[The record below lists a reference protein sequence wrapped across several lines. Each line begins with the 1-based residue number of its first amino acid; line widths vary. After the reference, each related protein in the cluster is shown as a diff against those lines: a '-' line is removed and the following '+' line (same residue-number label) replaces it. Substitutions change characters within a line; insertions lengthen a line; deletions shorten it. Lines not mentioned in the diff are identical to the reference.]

1 MTDYPSAELRDIIA
15 EIILAVPPV
24 PADHPL
30 AADPLTTINKVAA
43 ELATVFGPIVWTAEA
58 LAMAVADVDDH
69 ALAVTTAIWE
79 YWERQGIRP

>member
-1 MTDYPSAELRDIIA
+1 MDYPSADLRDIIA

-43 ELATVFGPIVWTAEA
+43 ELASIFGPIIWTAEA
-58 LAMAVADVDDH
+58 LTLAFAEDADDH
-69 ALAVTTAIWE
+69 VLSLQAAILE
-79 YWERQGIRP
+79 YWDRQGIQP